1 MAYAT
6 AADLASH
13 GLPDVALAGFTSIQ
27 ITAALVNASDEA
39 DSYLRAR
46 YQLPLVT
53 WGADI
58 TSKVCQ
64 IAAWHLLCSKGFN
77 PESGS
82 DIAVRTRYTDA
93 VAWLRNVSK
102 RITHANVTPVSN
114 TVTGIPQ
121 TNANPLRGW

>member
-6 AADLASH
+6 SLDLASN
-13 GLPDVALAGFTSIQ
+13 GLPDAALLAFTSTQ
-27 ITAALVNASDEA
+27 ITAALANASDEA

-64 IAAWHLLCSKGFN
+64 IAAWHLLCTKGFN

-93 VAWLRNVSK
+93 VSWFRDVSK
-102 RITHANVTPVSN
+102 RITHANVTPLSD
-114 TVTGIPQ
+114 TVTGLPQ
-121 TNANPLRGW
+121 TNGNLLRGW